1 MTAGTGI
8 RGEDLL
14 PLPRA
19 RARVLNMTTGPVEV
33 SPAVAAAQLAPLF
46 TPHVGAF
53 WQVHDETVAAL
64 KRVLKTRHYAFPL
77 HGSIRTGLDVALAN
91 VVRPGRRVLA
101 VENGYWGRLIGEWTS
116 LYGAEITW
124 LRGSP
129 LAPIDPDDVSA
140 ALRADPGIDLVTI
153 AHVETSSGVVNPVAA
168 VGHAVR
174 EHGALYY
181 VDAAC
186 SAGAMPYDTDG
197 WHIDIGVTGSHKCL
211 ASVPGLAVLTLSDRA
226 HARLAKGE
234 VRPRSNYFDLRRWIA
249 TTLER
254 VETPP
259 FTQPTGLILSL
270 LAALREI
277 EARGENRFAVHR
289 DAASRFMGGVREAGL
304 GMVLDRGPA
313 HNNREAYSDTVM
325 AVDYPQGTSDAQFRG
340 ALFEEHGI
348 AVIGNIGEF
357 AGRSFRVGLMS
368 APQLEATNLQATL
381 DAIGA
386 VSRAPRRPER
396 Q

>member
-1 MTAGTGI
+1 MTAEAGTQA
-8 RGEDLL
+8 LL
-14 PLPRA
+14 ALPRG
-19 RARVLNMTTGPVEV
+19 RERVLNMTTGPVEV
-33 SPAVAAAQLAPLF
+33 SPAVATAQLAPLF

-91 VVRPGRRVLA
+91 MVRPGARVLA
-101 VENGYWGRLIGEWTS
+101 VENGYWGRLIGEWAA
-116 LYGAEITW
+116 LYGAEIAW
-124 LRGSP
+124 VRGIP
-129 LAPIDPDDVSA
+129 LAPIDPDAVAA
-140 ALRADPGIDLVTI
+140 ALRADPGIDLVSI
-153 AHVETSSGVVNPVAA
+153 VHVETSSGVVNPIAA
-168 VGHAVR
+168 IGRAVR

-186 SAGAMPYDTDG
+186 SAGAVPYDTDG
-197 WHIDIGVTGSHKCL
+197 WHVDIGVTGSHKCL

-226 HARLAKGE
+226 YARLAKGE

-259 FTQPTGLILSL
+259 FTQPTGLILAL

-277 EARGENRFAVHR
+277 EARGEGRFAAHR
-289 DAASRFMGGVREAGL
+289 DTAIRFMGGVRAAGL

-313 HNNREAYSDTVM
+313 HNDREAYSDTVM
-325 AVDYPQGTSDAQFRG
+325 AVEYPRGTTDAAFRG
-340 ALFEEHGI
+340 ALFEDHGI

-368 APQLEATNLQATL
+368 ASQLEPKAVQTTL

-386 VSRAPRRPER
+386 VSRAPRRPGK